1 MPSSGIGKNVIILEA
16 DMSTSVH
23 DDDKG
28 KDILILGKGPMQ
40 VLDGTT
46 LTAEKKYPINFAE
59 HKKIVLACIMEQL
72 AFYLLMVFKINK
84 FEAKDSEINPSP
96 LCLG

>member
-46 LTAEKKYPINFAE
+46 LTAEKKYPINFPE
-59 HKKIVLACIMEQL
+59 HKK
-72 AFYLLMVFKINK
+72 N
-84 FEAKDSEINPSP
+84 
-96 LCLG
+96 CLILHYGAISFLFVNGF